1 MNAPSAKLK
10 TPEKLEVPMTKVQR
24 SSNFQIPNSGERGS
38 FDGWNLGFGIYLEF
52 GTWDLEL
59 YLPLFFEDTTEI
71 TKNYE
76 HHSTNSLPYRLVRRS
91 ATRYRENRRCLRIR
105 PDNRKRVSSE
115 RGRKAGRAG

>member
-76 HHSTNSLPYRLVRRS
+76 HHSTNSFRTGLFAGL
-91 ATRYRENRRCLRIR
+91 LLGIR
-105 PDNRKRVSSE
+105 KIVAASE
-115 RGRKAGRAG
+115 YDQTIEK